1 MKARNAPGPA
11 DLADTLAQCGRAARE
26 KRRGEEGRGMIT
38 TQPAST
44 ADLQALL
51 GAAQQ
56 VGELQ
61 GRLRLLA
68 DTLTAGSGLR
78 DAVTE
83 AADIIDRADE
93 RLTRAFCEHAPQP
106 KAPRGK
112 GRAA

>member
-11 DLADTLAQCGRAARE
+11 NLADTLAQCGRAARG

-68 DTLTAGSGLR
+68 DTLTAAGPR

-93 RLTRAFCEHAPQP
+93 GLTRAFCEHAPQP
-106 KAPRGK
+106 NAPRK

>member
-1 MKARNAPGPA
+1 MNPH
-11 DLADTLAQCGRAARE
+11 
-26 KRRGEEGRGMIT
+26 
-38 TQPAST
+38 AST

-51 GAAQQ
+51 GAAQR

-68 DTLTAGSGLR
+68 DTLTAGGVR

-106 KAPRGK
+106 EAPRGK